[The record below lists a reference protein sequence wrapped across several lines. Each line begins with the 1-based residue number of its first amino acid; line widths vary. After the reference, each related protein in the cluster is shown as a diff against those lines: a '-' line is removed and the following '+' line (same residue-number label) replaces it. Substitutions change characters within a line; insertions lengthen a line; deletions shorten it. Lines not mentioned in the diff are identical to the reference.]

1 MGWLDKAKEAAGQ
14 AAVKAKEGVDQVQ
27 TKLDL
32 SQAYGELGKATFA
45 LIESGE
51 LTDARLDAPAA
62 KIRELRAKL
71 EESAD
76 DAPAMDEP
84 PGPA

>member
-1 MGWLDKAKEAAGQ
+1 MGFLDKAKQAAGQ
-14 AAVKAKEGVDQVQ
+14 AAVMAKEGVDQVQ

-51 LTDARLDAPAA
+51 ITDTRLEAPAA
-62 KIRELRAKL
+62 KIRDLTAKL
-71 EESAD
+71 EKPAD
-76 DAPAMDEP
+76 DTSPGDEP
-84 PGPA
+84 PAAG

>member
-1 MGWLDKAKEAAGQ
+1 VGWLDKAKEAAGQ

-32 SQAYGELGKATFA
+32 SQAYGELGKTTFA

-51 LTDARLDAPAA
+51 LSDTRLDAPAA
-62 KIRELRAKL
+62 RIRELRAKL
-71 EESAD
+71 EENAD
-76 DAPAMDEP
+76 DAPATDEP